1 MIKNS
6 ADFGIN
12 NSDKSL
18 AILYPL
24 TVNSSYKVFFP
35 DEIVSTGII
44 NIFIII

>member
-18 AILYPL
+18 AMLYPL
-24 TVNSSYKVFFP
+24 TVKSSYNVFLP

-44 NIFIII
+44 NIFKII